1 MDDKKHYERFELKEN
16 TMSEELNGVKESV
29 YAWQR
34 AEKVM
39 NDYSKIEYNSEDSA
53 CKVVTEFDAHSCES
67 SQM

>member
-1 MDDKKHYERFELKEN
+1 
-16 TMSEELNGVKESV
+16 MSEELNGVKESV